1 MNQSPSRPE
10 HSRRAQSEQPD
21 TLIRS
26 KLYIP
31 QVRPNLV
38 PRPRLV
44 ERLTDGFTRP
54 LTLIAAPAGFGK
66 TTLLSELIASAGAGL
81 PVAWV
86 SLDERDN
93 EPVRFGTYF
102 LAALVTLEIGVGEN
116 LLARLGSRQPPPLE
130 AVFTELVNQIAEVP
144 DDFALVLDDY
154 HLITAEPVHAAL
166 TFLLNHQPSQM
177 HLVIASRVDPPLPLA
192 QLRARSQLTELRAG
206 ELRFTTDEAA
216 AFLNQSMGLNLPAEA
231 IAALDARTEGWIAGL
246 QLAALSMRDRADRL
260 SFIRAFTG
268 SHRYIVDYLAEQVLQ
283 QQPANVQTFLWE
295 TSILDRLSG
304 PLCDAVTGQPQ
315 SQQMLEDLER
325 ANLFLLPLDDDRHWY
340 RYHRLFADFL
350 RERLRQTRLERWPE
364 LHHRAAEWYERN
376 GFLAEAVGHA
386 LAVGETEQAARLVE
400 QMAESIWMRGEMM
413 RLLGWLEALPDDLIR
428 SRPRLCIFH
437 TWILNI
443 LGHYESA
450 QERLRDGELSLE
462 QATGVAA
469 EERGVIRGMLA
480 TVWAIIAMMEG
491 DAARAL
497 ELSCQAWGDFPE
509 TNLVWRSVITRNLGN
524 VHLLTGDVG
533 MAHQALTEAMG
544 MSQRADNIYMTMV
557 ILYELAELQI
567 IRGRLRNA
575 AQICQDAL
583 QLAAERGSAGLAMP
597 GALHVGLAE
606 VLREWNDLEAGRRE
620 VLAGIEFGQQGR
632 SLGVQVC
639 GYTRLGMLAQAR
651 GDAGGAAQAFQ
662 KAVQLASTRRRTSFL
677 PHHDVQARLWWR
689 QGDVDAAWRWT
700 QARGLSADDEPSYMN
715 ETAHLTLARVLLARN
730 RPDEAIRL
738 LVRLRSAAEA
748 AGRIGRV
755 IEILAVLAL
764 ALQARGETG
773 QALAALEQ
781 ALALAEPE
789 GFVRV
794 FVDEGEAMR
803 NVIRDW
809 RLEIRRQKRDGG
821 EERLNRLLVY
831 ADRLLAAFP
840 DQMPQLPV
848 TNYPSPISTLQS
860 LLLVEPLSE
869 REIEVLRFIAA
880 GMSNQDI
887 AQKLVVALSTVQW
900 HIKNIYGKLS
910 VHSRTQAVARA
921 RDLGLLA

>member
-44 ERLTDGFTRP
+44 ERLTEGFTRP

-93 EPVRFGTYF
+93 EPARFGTYF

-206 ELRFTTDEAA
+206 ELRFTTEEAA
-216 AFLNQSMGLNLPAEA
+216 AFLNRSMGLNLPAEA

-350 RERLRQTRLERWPE
+350 RERLRQTRPERWPE

-437 TWILNI
+437 AWILNI

-450 QERLRDGELSLE
+450 QERLRDGERSLE

-620 VLAGIEFGQQGR
+620 VLAGIEYGQQGR

-730 RPDEAIRL
+730 RPDEAVRL

-821 EERLNRLLVY
+821 EEKLNRLLVY

-840 DQMPQLPV
+840 DQRPQLPV